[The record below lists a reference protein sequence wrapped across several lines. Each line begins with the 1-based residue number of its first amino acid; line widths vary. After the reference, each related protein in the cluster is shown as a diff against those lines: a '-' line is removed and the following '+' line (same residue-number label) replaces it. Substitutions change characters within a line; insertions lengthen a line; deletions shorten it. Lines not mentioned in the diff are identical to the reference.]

1 MRLLAPAKINLH
13 LRVGRRRDDGFHP
26 LLTWMCT
33 VGLFD
38 TLTLEAAPERTSATP
53 PAAGRAG
60 GLAGAAPGSGI
71 WFDCDR
77 ADLPRDEGNLVVRIA
92 KAFEAE
98 LLADSGRTAAGATGS
113 GAPAGG
119 RGGGSN
125 SAGAAPLVAP

>member
-1 MRLLAPAKINLH
+1 MQLLAPAKINLH

-38 TLTLEAAPERTSATP
+38 TLTLDAAPERTLATP

-60 GLAGAAPGSGI
+60 GLAGVAPGSGI
-71 WFDCDR
+71 RFDCDR

-98 LLADSGRTAAGATGS
+98 LLANGGSPAFGAAGS
-113 GAPAGG
+113 GARGEG
-119 RGGGSN
+119 GGGS
-125 SAGAAPLVAP
+125 